1 MIRGRIVGTSS
12 GSGGNRGCSRRA
24 RKSCASAHR
33 AHTPRSSRRA
43 STAHPSSSPAI
54 HEDRTDGGK
63 KGSVIQ
69 YCFVGTCLSESV
81 SERPL
86 CSGYQELLSDPFAS
100 RTPFA
105 REGPPPVIVHGRGMN
120 ACSRGIGAT
129 RQASN
134 YRRRLGNGACRDHR
148 SRLHRRPPLH
158 LLRSYRRWDT
168 PASI

>member
-120 ACSRGIGAT
+120 ACSEG
-129 RQASN
+129 
-134 YRRRLGNGACRDHR
+134 YRRN
-148 SRLHRRPPLH
+148 S
-158 LLRSYRRWDT
+158 
-168 PASI
+168 ASIKLSAPAGWRSFSRPSVAAASTCTTFSALV